1 MLNILKIK
9 ARLKEMGLTQKN
21 LAQKMELN
29 EATINAKLNDENG
42 RTLTIDETNK
52 ILKILQ
58 IAKTDINDYFFTQKL
73 ESTQGEQVTQ
83 EYKEV

>member
-52 ILKILQ
+52 ILKFLQ
-58 IAKTDINDYFFTQKL
+58 IDKTDINDYFFTQKL
-73 ESTQGEQVTQ
+73 E
-83 EYKEV
+83 

>member
-1 MLNILKIK
+1 MLNILKIIE
-9 ARLKEMGLTQKN
+9 RLKEMGLTQKN

-58 IAKTDINDYFFTQKL
+58 IAKTDINDYFFT
-73 ESTQGEQVTQ
+73 
-83 EYKEV
+83 

>member
-58 IAKTDINDYFFTQKL
+58 IAKTDINDYFFT
-73 ESTQGEQVTQ
+73 
-83 EYKEV
+83 

>member
-52 ILKILQ
+52 ILKFLQ
-58 IAKTDINDYFFTQKL
+58 IDKTDINDYFFT
-73 ESTQGEQVTQ
+73 
-83 EYKEV
+83 

>member
-58 IAKTDINDYFFTQKL
+58 IAKTDINDYFFA
-73 ESTQGEQVTQ
+73 
-83 EYKEV
+83 